1 MSLKTP
7 YQNTK
12 TSSIDPPLEPILNI
26 EEAIARFGKPLA
38 DANTAASKAILAL
51 PHGVALPVALG
62 MAAGGYLGLRKA
74 VRSRT
79 NPNRYF
85 WTPQGI
91 SKTKRGIIQGG
102 SAGLAASIA
111 NKAMTSSAL
120 KNFFNSH
127 KGLYYGGLIAAPML
141 GYFGSGM
148 LLGEDNTTNTMVPE
162 DYLNSN
168 KRLRDYYDNSL
179 GSLNTLGRYSRGIGD

>member
-12 TSSIDPPLEPILNI
+12 TSSIAKSAEPTLNI
-26 EEAIARFGKPLA
+26 AEAIRRF
-38 DANTAASKAILAL
+38 DNTNANAAASKAILAL
-51 PHGVALPVALG
+51 PRGVALPVALG

-120 KNFFNSH
+120 KDFFNNN
-127 KGLYYGGLIAAPML
+127 KGLYYGGLIAAPIL

-148 LLGEDNTTNTMVPE
+148 LLGEDNTTDTIVPE